1 MRCRKGNQSL
11 EVIDGAVD
19 KDALGVMAWRVARK
33 DSIGAGGED
42 EDVVRDD
49 KARGGG
55 DGFGGGLDGSNES
68 GEVVG

>member
-1 MRCRKGNQSL
+1 
-11 EVIDGAVD
+11 
-19 KDALGVMAWRVARK
+19 MAWRVARK